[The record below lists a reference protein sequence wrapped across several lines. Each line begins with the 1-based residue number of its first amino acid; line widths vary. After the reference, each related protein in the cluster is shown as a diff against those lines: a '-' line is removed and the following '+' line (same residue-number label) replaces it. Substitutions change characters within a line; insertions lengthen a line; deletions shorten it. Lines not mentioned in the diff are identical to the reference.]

1 MILNKYVIILLC
13 SMGFYS
19 CKRNNELIIIYE
31 NSSDFAMKLQV
42 TLNGEVIDTIQIDK
56 FKTQKT
62 QKSIRK
68 SYQLNEES
76 KFDFKELNTGISIS
90 KKNNTNREF
99 KCFILIGQNGSGSI
113 TFDTISKKDIPENI

>member
-1 MILNKYVIILLC
+1 MIFNKYVIILLC
-13 SMGFYS
+13 SMVLFS

-56 FKTQKT
+56 YKTQKT

-90 KKNNTNREF
+90 KKINSQNEF
-99 KCFILIGQNGSGSI
+99 KCFILLGQNGSGSI
-113 TFDTISKKDIPENI
+113 TFDTISKKNVPDNI

>member
-1 MILNKYVIILLC
+1 MLILLSSIVLYGC
-13 SMGFYS
+13 ER
-19 CKRNNELIIIYE
+19 KNELIIIYE

-90 KKNNTNREF
+90 KKINSQNEF

>member
-1 MILNKYVIILLC
+1 MILNKYVIILICLIALH
-13 SMGFYS
+13 S

-90 KKNNTNREF
+90 KKINSQNEF
-99 KCFILIGQNGSGSI
+99 KCFILLGQNGPESI
-113 TFDTISKKDIPENI
+113 EFDTISKKNVPDNI